1 MKNLDTLYTKLK
13 KIRKFHKAAFHMPG
27 SKGGRA
33 IPLKYRHGIWKLD
46 YTEVTGTDNLYAPD
60 SIIKDAETRA
70 AVVYGSRD
78 CFYLVNGSSCG
89 ILSAVSY
96 ISEIGKKIIVDRN
109 CHISVLNALKLCKM
123 ESIFATPQYISEF
136 GITGQISA
144 EEIERIIK
152 ENPDTAAVFL
162 TSPNYYG
169 MVHDIK
175 KIYAV
180 CKKYGKILC
189 VDAAHGAHFAFSE
202 KLPECSVSAGADIV
216 IMSVHKT
223 LPAPTQAAI
232 MHISDNIDGQLMK
245 KKINIFQTTSPS
257 YILMA
262 YTDVAVSYMNKCGK
276 KAFDKL
282 YKRIT
287 RFKEKCKLTIVPTDD
302 FSRLVI
308 NTCKT
313 GKTGFELS
321 AYLEKYGII
330 IEAADLYNVI
340 CICGKGNSANNFKR
354 LLHYCNSFAKSS
366 LSALV
371 PPTDMILSKGNL
383 GSDNNFLVAEFDIT
397 DCSGKIPAETITVYP
412 PGVPV
417 VFEGERFDDA
427 QIGYISRIL
436 GLGGKTIGVNNRKI
450 KCFIENN

>member
-1 MKNLDTLYTKLK
+1 MKNLDTLYTQLK

-33 IPLKYRHGIWKLD
+33 IPRRYRHGIWKLD

-60 SIIKDAETRA
+60 GIIKDAETRA
-70 AVVYGSRD
+70 AEVYGSKY

-89 ILSAVSY
+89 ILSAISY
-96 ISEIGKKIIVDRN
+96 ISEHGKKIIVDRG

-123 ESIFATPQYISEF
+123 EAVFASPQYLSEF

-144 EEIERIIK
+144 GEIERLLQK
-152 ENPDTAAVFL
+152 NPDTAAVFL

-175 KIYAV
+175 KISAV

-202 KLPECSVSAGADIV
+202 KLPECAVISGADIV

-232 MHISDNIDGQLMK
+232 MHISDSIDGQMMK

-262 YTDVAVSYMNKCGK
+262 YTDVAVSHMNKCGK
-276 KAFDKL
+276 KIFDTL

-287 RFKEKCKLTIVPTDD
+287 HFKEKCKLTIVPTDD

-313 GKTGFELS
+313 DKSGFELS
-321 AYLEKYGII
+321 DYLEKNGII
-330 IEAADLYNVI
+330 VEAADLYNVI
-340 CICGKGNSANNFKR
+340 CICGKGNSTRDFKR
-354 LLHYCNSFAKSS
+354 LLKYCNSFAKSS
-366 LSALV
+366 LPPLV
-371 PPTDMILSKGNL
+371 PPTDMVLSKGCL
-383 GSDNNFLVAEFDIT
+383 SGDIKLPTSEFDIS
-397 DCSGKIPAETITVYP
+397 DCSGKISAETVTVYP

-417 VFEGERFDDA
+417 VFEGERFDSK
-427 QIGYISRIL
+427 QTEFISRIL
-436 GLGGKTIGVNNRKI
+436 SLGGKTIGVNNSKI

>member
-1 MKNLDTLYTKLK
+1 MKNLDTLYDKLK
-13 KIRKFHKAAFHMPG
+13 KVRKLHKAAFHMPG

-33 IPLKYRHGIWKLD
+33 IPRKYARGIWKLD

-60 SIIKDAETRA
+60 GIIKDAQNRTA
-70 AVVYGSRD
+70 DIYGSKD

-89 ILSAVSY
+89 ILSAISY
-96 ISEIGKKIIVDRN
+96 ISEFGEKIIVDRC
-109 CHISVLNALKLCKM
+109 CHISALNALKLCKM
-123 ESIFATPQYISEF
+123 EAVFATPQYISEF
-136 GITGQISA
+136 GITGKISA
-144 EEIERIIK
+144 EEIERLLK
-152 ENPDTAAVFL
+152 ENPDTTAVFL

-175 KIYAV
+175 EISAV

-202 KLPECSVSAGADIV
+202 NLPECAVRAGADIV

-232 MHISDNIDGQLMK
+232 MHISDNIDAALLK

-262 YTDVAVSYMNKCGK
+262 YTDVSVSYMDKCGK
-276 KAFDKL
+276 KVFDRLHKTL
-282 YKRIT
+282 SH
-287 RFKEKCKLTIVPTDD
+287 FKEKCKLSVVPTDD

-313 GKTGFELS
+313 GKSGFELS
-321 AYLEKYGII
+321 DYLEKYGII
-330 IEAADLYNVI
+330 VEAADLYNVI
-340 CICGKGNSANNFKR
+340 CICGKGNSLKDFKR
-354 LLHYCNSFAKSS
+354 LLKYCNRFSESS
-366 LSALV
+366 LPVLV
-371 PPTDMILSKGNL
+371 PPDDIVLSKGELKNINL
-383 GSDNNFLVAEFDIT
+383 PTKEFDIAN
-397 DCSGKIPAETITVYP
+397 CAGKLSAETVTVYP

-417 VFEGERFDDA
+417 VFESERFDTS
-427 QIGYISRIL
+427 QTEYISRIL
-436 GLGGKTIGVNNRKI
+436 ALGGKTIGVNNNKI